1 MGFSFRDFFQFFW
14 LLLNSS
20 DGFFFRF
27 SSFSHSVMRALL
39 SECAIGD
46 EAHFMFRQWWW
57 RRRRRRWWFAAL
69 FRSTCSAFVFRLG
82 DTTYWF
88 FAVCRN
94 SIQRDFCFL
103 SSLGIIDLL
112 FFRWYSI
119 YSSITR
125 AHHRNTHTFYQ
136 HLMQRTN
143 EPINKWIKRVPNA
156 VCLPHFHF
164 NHVRTFQC
172 AFFEISWTRA
182 HSDSSLRYVD
192 MCVFFPSIRLF
203 WFLQTKVI
211 EI

>member
-1 MGFSFRDFFQFFW
+1 MC
-14 LLLNSS
+14 
-20 DGFFFRF
+20 FFFGSHLFLTLLCALSIKWMCNWWRG
-27 SSFSHSVMRALL
+27 SFYV
-39 SECAIGD
+39 
-46 EAHFMFRQWWW
+46 RQWWW

-172 AFFEISWTRA
+172 GFFEISWTRA
-182 HSDSSLRYVD
+182 THLSVMW
-192 MCVFFPSIRLF
+192 MCVCFFRQFDSF
-203 WFLQTKVI
+203 DFCKQK
-211 EI
+211 